1 MVRAFPFRASRI
13 AHGFAWA
20 FCLASVACSGGGSG
34 STGPDDP
41 TGPGPGDPHG
51 PGPGDPQDPGPPQL
65 PNDVIGS
72 YALISIN
79 DGTPGQ
85 QVLLSNPDGSAI
97 GLYRFNP
104 GTRLNL
110 RNTGDWALALRFED
124 NGNAQYIDDA
134 GRFRIVGE
142 ALDEL
147 AFTSAVYGDAF
158 EGRAREGLV
167 AIKYDFDGDG
177 QADTFFGFQKLVTE

>member
-1 MVRAFPFRASRI
+1 MQQKRMGSRI
-13 AHGFAWA
+13 GRAQIVDRLDQSAPKHLFPNTVHHGARKKWIFRIANPFGERGA
-20 FCLASVACSGGGSG
+20 RVYFF
-34 STGPDDP
+34 
-41 TGPGPGDPHG
+41 GPG
-51 PGPGDPQDPGPPQL
+51 
-65 PNDVIGS
+65 
-72 YALISIN
+72 
-79 DGTPGQ
+79 
-85 QVLLSNPDGSAI
+85 
-97 GLYRFNP
+97 
-104 GTRLNL
+104 NL
-110 RNTGDWALALRFED
+110 QAAEHFRPKNFLRFWMF
-124 NGNAQYIDDA
+124 DDA